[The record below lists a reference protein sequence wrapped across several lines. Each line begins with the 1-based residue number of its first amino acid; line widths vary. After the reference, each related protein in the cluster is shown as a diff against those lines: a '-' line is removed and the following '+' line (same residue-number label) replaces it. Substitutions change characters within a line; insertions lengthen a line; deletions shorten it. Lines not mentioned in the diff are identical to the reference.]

1 MYIHDLVKKIA
12 RQSRLAVNTSACNKT
27 NYPKMKITRSE
38 LNGNEIAALEV
49 INTDKIVDGILV
61 ILPLSSTYIHN

>member
-1 MYIHDLVKKIA
+1 M
-12 RQSRLAVNTSACNKT
+12 NTSACNKT
-27 NYPKMKITRSE
+27 NYPKMKISRSE

-49 INTDKIVDGILV
+49 INTDKIIDGILV